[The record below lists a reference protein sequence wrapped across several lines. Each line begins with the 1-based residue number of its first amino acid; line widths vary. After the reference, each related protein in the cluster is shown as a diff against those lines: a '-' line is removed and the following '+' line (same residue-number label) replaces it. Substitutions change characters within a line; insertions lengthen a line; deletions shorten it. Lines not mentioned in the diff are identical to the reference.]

1 MKTFHAVAM
10 IVGPVRCTTRYVGE
24 VQAEKKPESTVKSTR
39 STDYYMDYFDT
50 QEEAE
55 EFISENADNKA

>member
-1 MKTFHAVAM
+1 MKTFHAVA
-10 IVGPVRCTTRYVGE
+10 ITIGPVRSTTRYVGE
-24 VQAEKKPESTVKSTR
+24 VQAEKKPESTVKSTG

-55 EFISENADNKA
+55 RFVAENAIG